1 MYHIYVY
8 VMYVVHIMY
17 KLYNVAHVCVMYST
31 RIIYYS
37 CVQLNPSWTHLRQT
51 IASSPTSRNQTNKVK
66 TGLI

>member
-31 RIIYYS
+31 RIIYYMYMS
-37 CVQLNPSWTHLRQT
+37 ILVQTTSPQT
-51 IASSPTSRNQTNKVK
+51 IARIKRVKSRLPQK
-66 TGLI
+66 